1 MDRKKDQLLADG
13 IAKLSLGQEAQEK
26 SMVKDNSTST
36 NNPPVNNTDT
46 SSTPGAN
53 RRSAAGY
60 IPPHRRKKQDTS
72 KQAIGMLHNPSTRPH
87 STAGGCL
94 MISSR

>member
-1 MDRKKDQLLADG
+1 MDRKKDQLLADE

-26 SMVKDNSTST
+26 SMAKDNSKTTKNTPSNT
-36 NNPPVNNTDT
+36 TDT

-60 IPPHRRKKQDTS
+60 IPPHRREKQDTS
-72 KQAIGMLHNPSTRPH
+72 KQAIGTPHSLSTLLL

-94 MISSR
+94 TISSR